1 MRGYETRHLFMAVA
15 IALLLLSPVFILL
28 APLFIA
34 NTLYHTPESWYV
46 FVSGMSYLVYG
57 IGCFFLVLA
66 VFMLFLLAG
75 QKFSII
81 VSLALLILSGASFY
95 IAAQNYTSL
104 ADDSIAYRTIF
115 SKEQHV
121 YAWGEVERVVYK
133 HAPNADTFAEYEFH
147 FNDGNKMT
155 LTENGIVRGLRDGI
169 RNRLRQENIKIESY

>member
-81 VSLALLILSGASFY
+81 VSLALLIRLAGVSLYCRTKLHLFGGRFNCLPDNLLKDSMSTRGA
-95 IAAQNYTSL
+95 
-104 ADDSIAYRTIF
+104 
-115 SKEQHV
+115 
-121 YAWGEVERVVYK
+121 
-133 HAPNADTFAEYEFH
+133 
-147 FNDGNKMT
+147 
-155 LTENGIVRGLRDGI
+155 
-169 RNRLRQENIKIESY
+169 